1 MGMQTDDERIR
12 KSLQIAKETGLAITF
27 EPTVISD
34 AHPNTAEITLTD
46 ASGKT
51 VCVRGASIGGGN
63 IVITHI
69 DGREVKI
76 TGQSPTIIVV
86 HNDIPGM
93 IAAVT
98 ALMAQYKLNVYK
110 FNLARDKKGGT
121 AIMTLQIDGRSLGED
136 LQAAIEKIPGV
147 TKVIFVR
154 PF

>member
-1 MGMQTDDERIR
+1 M
-12 KSLQIAKETGLAITF
+12 
-27 EPTVISD
+27 
-34 AHPNTAEITLTD
+34 
-46 ASGKT
+46 
-51 VCVRGASIGGGN
+51 RGASIGGGN

-121 AIMTLQIDGRSLGED
+121 AIMTLQVDGRSLGEE
-136 LQAAIEKIPGV
+136 LQAAIEKISGV
-147 TKVIFVR
+147 IKVIFVR

>member
-1 MGMQTDDERIR
+1 M
-12 KSLQIAKETGLAITF
+12 
-27 EPTVISD
+27 
-34 AHPNTAEITLTD
+34 
-46 ASGKT
+46 
-51 VCVRGASIGGGN
+51 CVQGASIGGGN
-63 IVITHI
+63 IVITQI

-98 ALMAQYKLNVYK
+98 AVMAQYKLNVYK
-110 FNLARDKKGGT
+110 FNLARDKRGGT

-136 LQAAIEKIPGV
+136 LQTTIEKIPGV